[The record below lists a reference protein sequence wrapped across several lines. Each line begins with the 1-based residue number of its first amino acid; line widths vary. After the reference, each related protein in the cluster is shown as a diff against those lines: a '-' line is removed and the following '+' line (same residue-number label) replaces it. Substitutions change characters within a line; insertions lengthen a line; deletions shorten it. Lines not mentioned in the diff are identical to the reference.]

1 MQGLGKN
8 QGGKKWL
15 LENFK
20 TARVYKIYGLL
31 KAVSSLN
38 CLSACNLL
46 KGRGTGFRAMSR
58 PSMSP
63 KDKQN

>member
-38 CLSACNLL
+38 CLSACNL
-46 KGRGTGFRAMSR
+46 
-58 PSMSP
+58 P
-63 KDKQN
+63 KRQRNWFQSHVQAVHVS